1 MRFVFLGSGSLTTFV
16 TTIVLIDGGV
26 LLAGAV
32 TVLMLSEVWI
42 RVKISVTEVA
52 DVVASEPPST
62 ATTEYATRLR
72 TGGCFGCVWGLRGK
86 AWEKSFKEQSANMNK
101 RDLRHMTK
109 ANAMRICRNW
119 LKERERGSTRDS
131 RYFRE

>member
-1 MRFVFLGSGSLTTFV
+1 MKFVFSGSLTTFV

-32 TVLMLSEVWI
+32 TVLMLSEVWVI
-42 RVKISVTEVA
+42 VKISVTKVA

-72 TGGCFGCVWGLRGK
+72 TGGCIGCACGLRGK
-86 AWEKSFKEQSANMNK
+86 AWETSFKEQSANMNK
-101 RDLRHMTK
+101 GDLRHMTK
-109 ANAMRICRNW
+109 ANAMRIC
-119 LKERERGSTRDS
+119 
-131 RYFRE
+131 